1 MTMLSRV
8 AERLFWLARYLE
20 RAEDVARLAAAYNH
34 LVLDIPKGNE
44 PGWEILINTLDA
56 GDAYL
61 ELHRKFNERG
71 IFRFLIANPNQGS
84 SIHYAISAVRENIRT
99 TRDVLPEEAWEYINE
114 LYLYSQEM
122 AEKSLGR
129 RTRFEYLER
138 VITGCQMFNGL
149 VLSTLP
155 RDHAYRFIKLGSLLE
170 RADMATRVIDV
181 GAAQI
186 LGRETADPTIES
198 LLWSNLLKSL
208 SAIGAYRQHVGPLV
222 SADDVIDFVFRELT
236 LPRSVRFCLNGM
248 HEELL
253 ALPDHH
259 STTHLINQLIVEIQ
273 DFSAEQMSFEQ
284 VHGFIDEFQIQLDEV
299 SNRILNTWCR
309 TA

>member
-8 AERLFWLARYLE
+8 AERLFWCARYLE
-20 RAEDVARLAAAYNH
+20 RAEGVARLCAAYNH
-34 LVLDIPKGNE
+34 LVLDIPKGHE
-44 PGWEILINTLDA
+44 PGWQILIHTLDV
-56 GDAYL
+56 GDDYL
-61 ELHRKFNERG
+61 NLHRSYNERG
-71 IFRFLIANPNQGS
+71 IFRFLIANPKQGS
-84 SIHYAISAVRENIRT
+84 SIHFAISAVRENIRT

-114 LYLYSQEM
+114 LYLYSQEV
-122 AEKSLGR
+122 AERSIGR
-129 RTRFEYLER
+129 RNRFEYLER

-186 LGRETADPTIES
+186 VNREMDDPTVEP

-208 SAIGAYRQHVGPLV
+208 SAIGAYRQAVGPLV
-222 SADDVIDFVFRELT
+222 NANEVIDFVFRELT
-236 LPRSVRFCLNGM
+236 LPRSVRFCLNGI

-259 STTHLINQLIVEIQ
+259 PTTHLINRLIVQVQE
-273 DFSAEQMSFEQ
+273 FNAEQMSFEQ
-284 VHGFIDEFQIQLDEV
+284 VHEFIDEFQLQLTEV
-299 SNRILNTWCR
+299 SHRILHTWCR
-309 TA
+309 IT